1 MNEPL
6 FINPF
11 TDFGFKKIFGE
22 EQNKDLL
29 IDFLNELLATQNQHI
44 SDLVFKKNDRLG
56 SDDLDRKVVFDLY
69 CENEEGEKFTVE
81 LQKAKQAFFKD
92 RMLYYSSFS
101 VQEQGQKGDWDYQ
114 LKAIYVI
121 AILDFV
127 MDEDNSDKIVVSKN
141 KMMDIDRYK
150 VFYDKLTFVTL
161 QMPNFSKKEHELE
174 SNFDKWLYV
183 IKNLH
188 KLDHIPER
196 IQERVFQKLFKVASY
211 TALSKEEKAKYE
223 DSLKYYNDLKNS
235 LDTAQQEGYQ
245 EARAEYEA
253 KLEEEQKRTEQ
264 EKQRAEQEKQRAEQE
279 RILKEDALATLEN
292 ERKTFVQSVLN
303 MHNLGLDKAQ
313 IAQIT
318 NRSIS
323 EIEALLEK
331 K

>member
-1 MNEPL
+1 MAEPL

-29 IDFLNELLATQNQHI
+29 IDFLNELLAAQNQHI

-69 CENEEGEKFTVE
+69 CENEQGEKFTVE

-121 AILDFV
+121 AILDFI

-141 KMMDIDRYK
+141 KMMDIERYK

-161 QMPNFSKKEHELE
+161 QMPNFAKEEHELE

-211 TALSKEEKAKYE
+211 TALSKEE
-223 DSLKYYNDLKNS
+223 NS
-235 LDTAQQEGYQ
+235 NT
-245 EARAEYEA
+245 
-253 KLEEEQKRTEQ
+253 K
-264 EKQRAEQEKQRAEQE
+264 
-279 RILKEDALATLEN
+279 
-292 ERKTFVQSVLN
+292 
-303 MHNLGLDKAQ
+303 
-313 IAQIT
+313 IA
-318 NRSIS
+318 
-323 EIEALLEK
+323 
-331 K
+331 

>member
-1 MNEPL
+1 MGEPL

-29 IDFLNELLATQNQHI
+29 IDFLNELLAAQNQHI
-44 SDLVFKKNDRLG
+44 SDLTFKKNDRLG
-56 SDDLDRKVVFDLY
+56 SDDLDQKVVFDLY
-69 CENEEGEKFTVE
+69 CENEKGEKFTVE

-127 MDEDNSDKIVVSKN
+127 MDEDNRDKVVVSKN
-141 KMMDIDRYK
+141 KLMDVDRGK
-150 VFYDKLTFVTL
+150 VFYEKLTFVTL
-161 QMPNFSKKEHELE
+161 QMPNFAKKEQELE

-188 KLDHIPER
+188 KLDHIPAK
-196 IQERVFQKLFKVASY
+196 IQERIFQKLFKIASY

-235 LDTAQQEGYQ
+235 LDTAHQEGYQ
-245 EARAEYEA
+245 EAKEAYEA
-253 KLEEEQKRTEQ
+253 KLEQ
-264 EKQRAEQEKQRAEQE
+264 EKQRAEQKLYASIQRMREAGLTDADICAFLGISIEDME
-279 RILKEDALATLEN
+279 RATRRE
-292 ERKTFVQSVLN
+292 
-303 MHNLGLDKAQ
+303 
-313 IAQIT
+313 
-318 NRSIS
+318 
-323 EIEALLEK
+323 
-331 K
+331 

>member
-1 MNEPL
+1 MAEPL

-69 CENEEGEKFTVE
+69 CENEQGEKFTVE

-121 AILDFV
+121 AILDFI

-141 KMMDIDRYK
+141 KMMDIERYK

-161 QMPNFSKKEHELE
+161 QMPNFAKEEHELE

-211 TALSKEEKAKYE
+211 TALSKEEKFKYE

-245 EARAEYEA
+245 EARAEYEV

-264 EKQRAEQEKQRAEQE
+264 EKQRAEQE
-279 RILKEDALATLEN
+279 RILKEEALATLEN
-292 ERKTFVQSVLN
+292 ERKNFLQSVLN
-303 MHNLGLDKAQ
+303 VQNMGLDKVQ

-318 NRSIS
+318 NRSIE
-323 EIEALLEK
+323 EIEVLLGQE
-331 K
+331 